1 MSSEPTGRKR
11 RVALKA
17 LGALLGT
24 WHGLIGLVGLVLYRT
39 GPEPASMLVMSLA
52 LVSTPGALVL
62 GLWGGHRLAAGWLAC
77 AAMVWAVAGN
87 REYGEWWY
95 ALLFYGPQLVAA
107 YVFWRRNGGASGL
120 SFMTSAAMSPASP
133 ARRIVWSV
141 ALVVGFAHS
150 GLGFWLAMAVITRG
164 GLTLGWWI
172 PCVASLASTLCA
184 TLAAR
189 RNPGSAGRW
198 LIAAACLG
206 AFAVGRA
213 LHLSPSSLAV
223 NMLVW
228 WLPQLVL
235 GLFFMGRTVID
246 VTDHHTIGPPH
257 RASGSTV
264 PPHDGR

>member
-1 MSSEPTGRKR
+1 M
-11 RVALKA
+11 
-17 LGALLGT
+17 
-24 WHGLIGLVGLVLYRT
+24 LI
-39 GPEPASMLVMSLA
+39 MSLA

-87 REYGEWWY
+87 RKYGEWWY

-107 YVFWRRNGGASGL
+107 YLFWRRNDGGASGL

-141 ALVVGFAHS
+141 ALVVGFAHA

-213 LHLSPSSLAV
+213 LHLSPGSLAV
-223 NMLVW
+223 NILVW
-228 WLPQLVL
+228 WLPQVAL
-235 GLFFMGRTVID
+235 GLLFMRTHRIEEPGM
-246 VTDHHTIGPPH
+246 HQPP
-257 RASGSTV
+257 
-264 PPHDGR
+264 PPIARTAAH

>member
-1 MSSEPTGRKR
+1 MPRTR
-11 RVALKA
+11 RIALRGLA
-17 LGALLGT
+17 AILGT

-39 GPEPASMLVMSLA
+39 GPEPTSMLVMSLA

-107 YVFWRRNGGASGL
+107 YLFWRRNDGGASGL
-120 SFMTSAAMSPASP
+120 SFMRSAAMSPASP

-141 ALVVGFAHS
+141 ALVVGFAHA
-150 GLGFWLAMAVITRG
+150 GLGFWLVMAVISR

-189 RNPGSAGRW
+189 RNPRSAGRW

-223 NMLVW
+223 NILMW
-228 WLPQLVL
+228 WLPQVAL
-235 GLFFMGRTVID
+235 GLLFMRTHRIEE
-246 VTDHHTIGPPH
+246 HGMHQSPPPIARTAAH
-257 RASGSTV
+257 
-264 PPHDGR
+264 